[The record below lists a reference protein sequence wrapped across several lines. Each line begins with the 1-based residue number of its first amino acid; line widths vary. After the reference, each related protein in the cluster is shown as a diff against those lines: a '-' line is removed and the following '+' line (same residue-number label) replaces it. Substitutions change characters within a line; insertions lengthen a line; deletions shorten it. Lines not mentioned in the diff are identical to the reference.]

1 MGRESEDQTEP
12 SLETAC
18 TQYGRC
24 PPAKTTK
31 KAPAK
36 RKYTKK
42 PVAKKV
48 EAPTPEPVVEVAPKK
63 SKKKEVS
70 RFQSRR
76 R

>member
-1 MGRESEDQTEP
+1 MADETKEVNVEESSEAPQVE
-12 SLETAC
+12 
-18 TQYGRC
+18 
-24 PPAKTTK
+24 AKTTK

-42 PVAKKV
+42 SAAKKV
-48 EAPTPEPVVEVAPKK
+48 EAPAPEPVVEAAPKK